1 MIFFHVSTTIIFM
14 FKRAIFKLLII
25 TRPYFLTY
33 VIWISCMH
41 GLINNLKPRP
51 ESKSKTVTA
60 TIPYWTCDHMSSTG
74 FYVMMNEDRQ
84 LRLDLMTYFFVFG
97 VYVLC

>member
-1 MIFFHVSTTIIFM
+1 
-14 FKRAIFKLLII
+14 
-25 TRPYFLTY
+25 
-33 VIWISCMH
+33 MH
-41 GLINNLKPRP
+41 GLVNNLKPRP

-84 LRLDLMTYFFVFG
+84 LRLDFMTSFFLFSAFIYCVNNKIYIEHRPLVEFDYYYVYPQTSNDEVDKDITYFF
-97 VYVLC
+97 